1 MRLRHCACV
10 VAAVAPLAAAAYPI
24 DGYEATG
31 IGRLEEVRRVEAG
44 LLPGTRQPR
53 GALLPLAE
61 VDLRLTDRREFTPPP
76 PDPELTGELERLL
89 GAYADRYNLAVLD
102 LSDPQRPR
110 YAEHRADDLRNP
122 GSVGKLAVALAVF
135 QALADVYPEEVEARH
150 RLLRETVITADEF
163 VLTDHHTVR
172 MWDREREKLIRK
184 VLEPGDRGTWYEFL
198 DWMLSASSNAAAAA
212 LMEHAMLLRHYGRD
226 YPVDSAEIER
236 FFRDTPK
243 SELTRLFERTMIE
256 PLARNGLDPAQFRQG
271 SFFTATGK
279 RKVPG
284 TTSHGSARGL
294 MTYLLRLEQGRIV
307 DTFSSR
313 EIKRL
318 LYVTERRIRYASS
331 PALRDAAVYFKSGS
345 LYQCRPEPG
354 FKCLKYHGNVK
365 NDMNSV
371 AIVEAPARERRLYY
385 LVALMSN
392 VLRRNSAV
400 DHQMLA
406 TRIHEL
412 LERYRAEASRMAGTV
427 ASDRSAAVA
436 SEAATAKGM
445 RP

>member
-1 MRLRHCACV
+1 MRRLRRACV

-44 LLPGTRQPR
+44 LLPGTRQPP

-61 VDLRLTDRREFTPPP
+61 VDLRLTDQREFTPPP
-76 PDPELTGELERLL
+76 PDPVLTGEVVGLL
-89 GAYADRYNLAVLD
+89 GEYADRYNLAVLD
-102 LSDPQRPR
+102 LSEPQRPR
-110 YAEHRADDLRNP
+110 YAEHRADELRNP

-135 QALADVYPEEVEARH
+135 QALADIYPEDLEARR

-172 MWDREREKLIRK
+172 MWDRERETLIRK
-184 VLEPGDRGTWYEFL
+184 VLEPGDRGRLYEFL
-198 DWMLSASSNAAAAA
+198 DWMLSASSNAAAAT
-212 LMEHAMLLRHYGRD
+212 LMEHAMLLRRYGRD

-243 SELTRLFERTMIE
+243 AELARLFERTMIE
-256 PLARNGLDPAQFRQG
+256 PLVANGLDPAQFRQG

-294 MTYLLRLEQGRIV
+294 MRYLLRLEQGRIV
-307 DTFSSR
+307 DVFSSR

-365 NDMNSV
+365 NYMNSV
-371 AIVEAPARERRLYY
+371 AIVEAPAGERRLYY
-385 LVALMSN
+385 MVALMSN

-400 DHQMLA
+400 DHQTLA
-406 TRIHEL
+406 TRIHAL
-412 LERYRAEASRMAGTV
+412 IERYHAQASQTAGRI
-427 ASDRSAAVA
+427 DFNRSAAAV
-436 SEAATAKGM
+436 SEAATAE
-445 RP
+445 